1 MPKYIY
7 TRSSVFEEVFTV
19 TAQSEAEALDLV
31 SDGAPSITIEQRGWV
46 DWYDDEYTLE
56 ETEDDVVT
64 FIRSKESA

>member
-7 TRSSVFEEVFTV
+7 SRSSVFEEVFTV

-46 DWYDDEYTLE
+46 GWADEEYTLE
-56 ETEDDVVT
+56 ETEDEVVT
-64 FIRSKESA
+64 FLHSKESA